1 MIKRTLY
8 FGNPV
13 KLTIKDEQLVFT
25 KNDGEKITTP
35 IEDIGFLIL
44 DHYGIT
50 ISQPALSG
58 LIENNV
64 AVITTDQKHLPLGMT
79 INFRGGTMQTET
91 FNYQINLKEQLKKQL
106 WKQTVITKIKNQKK
120 LMEMHSLETETLK
133 RLMQQVKSGDPEN
146 VEAKAARYYW
156 GRLFNPFTFNRKRFG
171 DPPNNILNYGYAILR
186 AIIARSLAGSGLH
199 PSIGIHHHNQYNAF
213 CLADDIMEPYRPFVD
228 ELALNLLI
236 NDFDISELTTEIKR
250 EILTLSQYRVLIEKK
265 NSPLMIAAT
274 RTTASFVRCIKGEDS
289 KIIYPKFC
297 D

>member
-8 FGNPV
+8 FGNPA
-13 KLTIKDEQLVFT
+13 KLTIKNKQLVIT
-25 KNDGEKITTP
+25 KDDKDKVTVP
-35 IEDIGFLIL
+35 IEDIGFIIL

-64 AVITTDQKHLPLGMT
+64 AVITTDQKHLPLGMA

-106 WKQTVITKIKNQKK
+106 WKQTIIAKIKNQKT
-120 LMEMHSLETETLK
+120 LMELHSLETETLN
-133 RLMQQVKSGDPEN
+133 RFIQQVKSGDPEN
-146 VEAKAARYYW
+146 TEAKAARYYW
-156 GRLFNPFTFNRKRFG
+156 QRLFSPFTFNRKRFG

-236 NDFDISELTTEIKR
+236 NDFDISELTTEIKK
-250 EILTLSQYRVLIEKK
+250 EILTLPQYGVLIENE
-265 NSPLMIAAT
+265 NSLLMIAAM
-274 RTTASFVRCIKGEDS
+274 RTTASFVRCIKGEET
-289 KIIYPKFC
+289 KIIYPEFC